1 MSPKTLPKAPRKIRS
16 KSPTRVSKPAS
27 PTPKNAKL
35 QEGAKRTAVKGKS
48 PHSRIIAT
56 ASTKRV
62 NSPESAKKNPARSK
76 SPTKASDSKSKPT
89 AGRAKS
95 PEGVKKASA
104 QTKSPTRSTTPEKL
118 KAKPL
123 APITKK
129 EAGDPSKI
137 LTLNS
142 PTTDDSKSSI
152 SSAVSTEHSSEDEL
166 IKPRKPYQFS
176 TEKQKLHKEL
186 KFSQR

>member
-35 QEGAKRTAVKGKS
+35 QEGAKKTAVKEKF
-48 PHSRIIAT
+48 PHSRVVAT
-56 ASTKRV
+56 ASTRRV
-62 NSPESAKKNPARSK
+62 NSPESAKKFPARSK
-76 SPTKASDSKSKPT
+76 SPTKATDSKSKPT
-89 AGRAKS
+89 AGKAKS
-95 PEGVKKASA
+95 PEGVKKVSTR
-104 QTKSPTRSTTPEKL
+104 TKSPTRSATPDKL

-123 APITKK
+123 APTTKK

-137 LTLNS
+137 LPLNS
-142 PTTDDSKSSI
+142 PTTDESKSSM
-152 SSAVSTEHSSEDEL
+152 SSAVSTEHSSDDEL